1 MRNGQSAYARVKHAV
16 LTLAVVVLI
25 ADLVALNVI
34 ILQVT
39 PDDRVEQHPDWGRAG
54 REGEIFRLSSLVWQ
68 TRLEALVPGRPDLTG
83 PLTDEQVVSRTEH
96 VSRFFESAG
105 VDRER
110 VENLRFACTTMHTVI
125 SFKLGLSDAAR
136 LVEGTTAL
144 DPPAEVLLDDL
155 YSSGAISISGPG
167 PRDSRTYML
176 DSLTQYPFILLDWW
190 PAPPQVT
197 TGMHAYLGEMTWD
210 FGDMDAG
217 HDYFVFINDKGRGY
231 IVM

>member
-1 MRNGQSAYARVKHAV
+1 MRNGQSACARVKHAV

-34 ILQVT
+34 IFQVT
-39 PDDRVEQHPDWGRAG
+39 PGGRVEQHLEWGRAG
-54 REGEIFRLSSLVWQ
+54 GDGELFRLSSLVWQ

-83 PLTDEQVVSRTEH
+83 PLSDEQVLSRTEH

-110 VENLRFACTTMHTVI
+110 VENLRFACTTMHTLI
-125 SFKLGLSDAAR
+125 SFKLPLGDAAR
-136 LVEGTTAL
+136 MVEGTTAL
-144 DPPAEVLLDDL
+144 DRPAEVLLDDL
-155 YSSGAISISGPG
+155 YSSGAINISGPG

-176 DSLTQYPFILLDWW
+176 HSLMQYPFILLDWW

-197 TGMHAYLGEMTWD
+197 TGMRAYLGEMTWV
-210 FGDMDAG
+210 FGDMNAG
-217 HDYFVFINDKGRGY
+217 HDYFIFIDDTGRGY
-231 IVM
+231 ILM